1 MLHMLGKRLATLRR
15 NKSLSQYELAEKL
28 GFSRGKLA
36 NYEQGS
42 RQPDFETL
50 MLLADFFGVTV
61 DFLLR
66 KNNKQAENEVVS
78 ITEIIHFLKK
88 HNIDQ
93 PSFLNVENWLAM
105 GSEDIREL
113 ESYFEFIA
121 SRAMKRS
128 VSKID

>member
-1 MLHMLGKRLATLRR
+1 MLGKRLATLRR

-88 HNIDQ
+88 HNIDH